1 MTDAR
6 HDPPPAVPPRSDA
19 YETAPKGARETA
31 PKGARDKD
39 FEQVWATPD
48 GARALSSVSHRV
60 VGKRFLITGFI
71 FFLIA
76 GILALLVR
84 LQLMVPE
91 NTFLDSETYN
101 QVFTM
106 HGTIMMFLF
115 AIPMLEGFAVYLIP
129 LMIGA
134 RDLVFPRLGAFGY
147 YCYLF
152 GGIIV
157 LSSFVFDA
165 APAGGWFMYVPLSTS
180 QYTQGL
186 SADFWLI
193 GITLAEIASV
203 TAAIEIIASIL
214 CSRAPG
220 MSLTRMPILMWYLL
234 VTAFMIAIGFPP
246 LIIGSILLEAER
258 LLGLPF
264 FDITQGGDPLL
275 WQHLFWLFG
284 HPEVY
289 IIFLPGAGMVATMLP
304 VFVGKPLFGYG
315 FAVAAVVTMGFLSF
329 GLWAHHMFATG
340 LPILSLSLFSAA
352 STMVAVPTGV
362 QIFCFIA
369 TLSLARP
376 RLTVPMYF
384 ILGFLFIFVL
394 GGLTGVML
402 AAVPF
407 NLQAHDSYFV
417 VAHLHYV
424 LIGGFVFP
432 MFGALYYWVPHFTG
446 RMMSERL
453 GKWAFW
459 LMFSGFNLAFFMM
472 HLTGLRG
479 MPRRIATY
487 PADLGWDRLNMLST
501 FGAFVL
507 AAGIAVFIVDFF
519 RHRHAGPKAGHDPWG
534 AATLEWLHT
543 PVTPDYNFRAI
554 PEIRSRE
561 PLWDQPE
568 LTDRP
573 ATEIAGALRD
583 NADHRRET
591 IGCDPVTGA
600 PVQILRLP
608 HPTWFPLIAAL
619 GLAVLFGATLASL
632 YWLSGVGAGIALAG
646 FTGWVW
652 EPSDSGAV
660 RDSGIRDGLEL
671 PVNVVN
677 RHSHLYVGNMAM
689 ILILFALFAS
699 LLFAGMYLW
708 NTQPLS
714 ADATQRPARI
724 YALLTLGLAVVVFTL
739 SWMISRSVLLGGPL
753 MLTAML
759 NVLLAVIVAG
769 VALTLTLALVPV
781 DPWSSAFAAV
791 GWTLAAYIGALLA
804 VMLYWTLFNALR
816 KLVGAVGPGQGLP
829 DFLLGSFGKAAAV
842 MTAITAAAFLFAGT
856 PQ

>member
-1 MTDAR
+1 MTDA
-6 HDPPPAVPPRSDA
+6 PFNPTPVPKPRDGA
-19 YETAPKGARETA
+19 YDIAPKGE
-31 PKGARDKD
+31 PEKD
-39 FEQVWATPD
+39 FEEIWATPE
-48 GARALSSVSHRV
+48 GARVLSSVSHRV

-76 GILALLVR
+76 GVLALLVR
-84 LQLMVPE
+84 LQLLVPE

-157 LSSFVFDA
+157 LSSFLFDA

-180 QYTQGL
+180 QYTEGL

-203 TAAIEIIASIL
+203 TAAVEIIAAIL
-214 CSRAPG
+214 CTRAPG
-220 MSLTRMPILMWYLL
+220 MSLTKMPILMWYLL
-234 VTAFMIAIGFPP
+234 VTAFMIAVGFPP

-264 FDITQGGDPLL
+264 FDVALGGDPLL
-275 WQHLFWLFG
+275 WQHLFWIFG

-289 IIFLPGAGMVATMLP
+289 IIFLPAAGMVATMLP

-315 FAVAAVVTMGFLSF
+315 FAVAAVITMGFLSF

-340 LPILSLSLFSAA
+340 LPVMSLTLFSAA

-362 QIFCFIA
+362 QVFCFIA
-369 TLSLARP
+369 TLTLGRP
-376 RLTVPMYF
+376 RLTVPMLF
-384 ILGFLFIFVL
+384 ILGFLFIFVI
-394 GGLTGVML
+394 GGFTGVMI

-407 NLQAHDSYFV
+407 NLQAHDSYFI

-424 LIGGFVFP
+424 LMGGFVFP
-432 MFGALYYWVPHFTG
+432 MFAALYYWVPHFTG
-446 RMMSERL
+446 RMMSDTL
-453 GKWAFW
+453 GRWAFW
-459 LMFSGFNLAFFMM
+459 LMFLGFNLAFFMM

-487 PADLGWDRLNMLST
+487 PEGIGWDRLNMLST
-501 FGAFVL
+501 IGAFIL

-519 RHRHAGPKAGHDPWG
+519 RHQRTGQKAKRDPWG
-534 AATLEWLHT
+534 AATLEWLYEPRT
-543 PVTPDYNFRAI
+543 PGYNFRAI
-554 PEIRSRE
+554 PTITSRE

-573 ATEIAGALRD
+573 AAEVEGALRI
-583 NADHRRET
+583 NYDHRRET
-591 IGCDPVTGA
+591 IGCDPVSGE
-600 PVQILRLP
+600 PIQIVRLP
-608 HPTWFPLIAAL
+608 HPTWFPLIAAS
-619 GLAVLFGATLASL
+619 GLAVLFAATLASL
-632 YWLSGVGAGIALAG
+632 YWLSAIGGVIALIG
-646 FTGWVW
+646 LTGWIW
-652 EPSDSGAV
+652 EPSDSGV
-660 RDSGIRDGLEL
+660 MRKTGLHDHASL
-671 PVNVVN
+671 PVNVVD
-677 RHSHLYVGNMAM
+677 HKSHLHVGTIIT

-699 LLFAGMYLW
+699 LVFAGLYLW
-708 NTQPLS
+708 NTQPS
-714 ADATQRPARI
+714 FAEATDRPARI
-724 YALLTLGLAVVVFTL
+724 FALLAGGLSVILFALCWMTGRRALLQGSLAVGLFINLLTGVVTVALGLCFFWA
-739 SWMISRSVLLGGPL
+739 LLP
-753 MLTAML
+753 
-759 NVLLAVIVAG
+759 I
-769 VALTLTLALVPV
+769 
-781 DPWSSAFAAV
+781 DPYRTAFAAV
-791 GWTLAAYIGALLA
+791 GWAMGAYVGALLA
-804 VMLYWTLFNALR
+804 VSFYWTVFNALR
-816 KLVGAVGPGQGLP
+816 KATGRVLLGQGLP
-829 DFLLGSFGKAAAV
+829 DLLLGGFGKA
-842 MTAITAAAFLFAGT
+842 TAIMAGITAIAFLFAGT

>member
-1 MTDAR
+1 
-6 HDPPPAVPPRSDA
+6 
-19 YETAPKGARETA
+19 
-31 PKGARDKD
+31 
-39 FEQVWATPD
+39 
-48 GARALSSVSHRV
+48 
-60 VGKRFLITGFI
+60 
-71 FFLIA
+71 
-76 GILALLVR
+76 
-84 LQLMVPE
+84 
-91 NTFLDSETYN
+91 
-101 QVFTM
+101 
-106 HGTIMMFLF
+106 
-115 AIPMLEGFAVYLIP
+115 
-129 LMIGA
+129 
-134 RDLVFPRLGAFGY
+134 
-147 YCYLF
+147 
-152 GGIIV
+152 
-157 LSSFVFDA
+157 
-165 APAGGWFMYVPLSTS
+165 GWFMYVPLSTS
-180 QYTQGL
+180 QYTEGL

-203 TAAIEIIASIL
+203 TAAVEIIAAIL

-264 FDITQGGDPLL
+264 FDTSVGGDPLL

-289 IIFLPGAGMVATMLP
+289 IIFLPAAGMVATMLP

-340 LPILSLSLFSAA
+340 LPVMSLSLFSAA

-376 RLTVPMYF
+376 RLTVPMLF

-446 RMMSERL
+446 RMMSVRL

-459 LMFSGFNLAFFMM
+459 LMFGGFNLAFFMM

-487 PADLGWDRLNMLST
+487 PEGIGWDRLNMLST
-501 FGAFVL
+501 IGAFIL
-507 AAGIAVFIVDFF
+507 AAGVAVFIWDFF
-519 RHRHAGPKAGHDPWG
+519 RHQRKGRAAGRDPWG
-534 AATLEWLHT
+534 AATLEWLYPPT
-543 PVTPDYNFRAI
+543 APGYNFRAI
-554 PEIRSRE
+554 PEVRSRE

-568 LTDRP
+568 LTAGDP
-573 ATEIAGALRD
+573 AKIGGALR
-583 NADHRRET
+583 ACPDHRRET
-591 IGCDPVTGA
+591 IGCDPVSGE

-608 HPTWFPLIAAL
+608 HPTWMPLISAF
-619 GLAVLFGATLASL
+619 GLAVLFGATLASV
-632 YWLSGVGAGIALAG
+632 YWMSAIGALIALAG
-646 FTGWVW
+646 LTGWVW
-652 EPSDSGAV
+652 EPSDSGV
-660 RDSGIRDGLEL
+660 TRDTGIRDGLRL

-677 RHSHLYVGNMAM
+677 KASHLHVATVGT
-689 ILILFALFAS
+689 ILILYALYAS
-699 LLFAGMYLW
+699 LLFAGLYLW
-708 NTQPLS
+708 NTQPDF
-714 ADATQRPARI
+714 AEATQRPARTF
-724 YALLTLGLAVVVFTL
+724 ALLAFGLSAVLFAL
-739 SWMISRSVLLGGPL
+739 SWMIGRRALMQGPL
-753 MLTAML
+753 ALGLGL
-759 NVLLAVIVAG
+759 NVLLALTVSG
-769 VALTLTLALVPV
+769 VGACLVLALLPV
-781 DPWSSAFAAV
+781 DPYSTAFAAV
-791 GWTLAAYIGALLA
+791 GWAMGAFAAALLA
-804 VMLYWTLFNALR
+804 VCLYWALFNALR
-816 KLVGAVGPGQGLP
+816 KLVGAVHPGQGLP
-829 DFLLGSFGKAAAV
+829 DLLLGAFGKATAV
-842 MTAITAAAFLFAGT
+842 MAAGTALAYLFAGS